1 MIKIKVIDRHKQ
13 EHTIEAHDGDTVANA
28 IRTNISPDSYMM
40 CGGCCACATCMVRVD
55 KKWISKLEEI
65 SEDEQGILDD
75 NEYSR
80 LGCQI
85 YITKELDGMEVVIV

>member
-13 EHTIEAHDGDTVANA
+13 EHIIETEEGETVANA
-28 IRTNISPDSYMM
+28 IRTNISPESYMM
-40 CGGCCACATCMVRVD
+40 CGGCCACATCMVRVHKD
-55 KKWISKLEEI
+55 WISKLEEK

-85 YITKELDGMEVVIV
+85 YLTEELNGMEVKIV